1 VFSKYFQDELGY
13 LRELG
18 KEFAQRHPGL
28 APMLADQG
36 SDTDVERLLEGVAFL
51 TGRVRQKLD
60 DELPEVFLALSE
72 LLFPHLVRPLPGAT
86 ILELTPLSS
95 ALRER
100 RSIPR
105 GTEFAS
111 TPVEGT
117 VCQFRSCSDVD
128 VAPWSIQHVALESV
142 PGGKQQLR
150 IVFQVPDGV
159 PVASLV
165 GQAVRFHVAGDV
177 RTAFGLVMKLCDGL
191 SDVVVALETTP
202 SMSGNT
208 PERHLGKRAVKAV
221 GFDDEEALL
230 PYADTAFP
238 GYRLVE
244 EYYTLPRKFAFFD
257 VKGLEAVDELGA
269 GITAFSL
276 LFRFDA
282 PLTGIGDIGPAN
294 IRLHCVPVV
303 NLFATSSEPIRLDPG
318 REKFLITPSGL
329 STGRGEVY
337 SVERVTALS
346 RGKSDRQ
353 ELPWFFDFAQTEAY
367 RAGAKLHYV
376 THLEPAVLG
385 DGADLYISVGSAEN
399 APPQERPDLLSLDII
414 ATNGALASAIRPGEI
429 RVPTATTPPFITF
442 SNLSPVTRY
451 VPPPMGK
458 ELQWRAVAHA
468 AMNLRTLTDVE
479 VLRSILLVYNLH
491 GLVDRQAARA
501 NELRVSSI
509 KDVRVRP
516 AERIYH
522 GAPIRGLAIEIDIDE
537 NGFVGDGDVYLF
549 GAVLDRLFGA
559 YVPINAFAQTTVVG
573 TRSNARYTW
582 PPRSGTTLV

>member
-1 VFSKYFQDELGY
+1 MFSKYFQDELVY
-13 LRELG
+13 LREVG

-36 SDTDVERLLEGVAFL
+36 SDSDVERLLEGVAFL
-51 TGRVRQKLD
+51 TARVRQKLD
-60 DELPEVFLALSE
+60 DEVPEFFLALSE

-86 ILELTPLSS
+86 ILELTPLAS

-100 RSIPR
+100 RTIPR

-111 TPVEGT
+111 MPVEGT
-117 VCQFRSCSDVD
+117 VCRFRSCSDVD
-128 VAPWSIQHVALESV
+128 VAPWTISNVAVESI

-150 IVFQVPDGV
+150 IVFSVPDGIT
-159 PVASLV
+159 VAALAGES
-165 GQAVRFHVAGDV
+165 VRFHVTGDV

-191 SDVVVALETTP
+191 ADVVVTLDSSAGMMG
-202 SMSGNT
+202 SS
-208 PERHLGKRAVKAV
+208 PERRLGKRAVHAV
-221 GFDDEEALL
+221 GFDDDEALL
-230 PYADTAFP
+230 PFADTAFP
-238 GYRLVE
+238 GYRLIE

-257 VKGLEAVDELGA
+257 VKGLEVVDELA
-269 GITAFSL
+269 PSITSFSL

-282 PLTGIGDIGPAN
+282 PLSGIGDIGPQN
-294 IRLHCVPVV
+294 VRLHCVPVV
-303 NLFATSSEPIRLDPG
+303 NLFATTAEPIRLDQG
-318 REKFLITPSGL
+318 REKFLVTPSGL
-329 STGRGEVY
+329 SHGRGEVY
-337 SVERVTALS
+337 SIERVTALS
-346 RGKSDRQ
+346 RGKSERQ
-353 ELPWFFDFAQTEAY
+353 ELPWFFDFVQTDAY
-367 RAGAKLHYV
+367 RSSAKLHYV

-385 DGADLYISVGSAEN
+385 DGADVFLSVGSAEN
-399 APPQERPDLLSLDII
+399 APAGERPDLLSVDII
-414 ATNGALASAIRPGEI
+414 ATNGPLAGAIRPGEI
-429 RVPTATTPPFITF
+429 RVPTASTPPFVTF

-501 NELRVSSI
+501 NELRIASI
-509 KDVRVRP
+509 KDIRVKP
-516 AERIYH
+516 AERLYH
-522 GAPIRGLAIEIDIDE
+522 GAPIRGLSLEIDIDE

-559 YVPINAFAQTTVVG
+559 YVPINAFAQTTLIG